1 MRVMCKEDD
10 AMEPETI
17 KISHL
22 SKSFGDV
29 KAVNDLSF
37 QVKKGE
43 LFAFLGVNEAGK
55 STTILVNGLALI
67 LCYRHYRP
75 SADDTGTAFG
85 VGNIVSAGYGFLCGA
100 YMPISNFDIG
110 LQKVL
115 SYLPSTYGT
124 CLLKNHMLRGIIEE
138 VEKQNLPEKMIA
150 AVKDTLDC
158 NPQFRRHV
166 VSMEQMIMVMVGS
179 IVLLGVLYLWL
190 TSLWE
195 NREIISA
202 FLRFYESTGYNSS
215 DKTAFIRWIGVT
227 SPETIEPQK

>member
-1 MRVMCKEDD
+1 M
-10 AMEPETI
+10 
-17 KISHL
+17 S
-22 SKSFGDV
+22 
-29 KAVNDLSF
+29 
-37 QVKKGE
+37 
-43 LFAFLGVNEAGK
+43 
-55 STTILVNGLALI
+55 
-67 LCYRHYRP
+67 
-75 SADDTGTAFG
+75 
-85 VGNIVSAGYGFLCGA
+85 
-100 YMPISNFDIG
+100 ISNFGTG

-124 CLLKNHMLRGIIEE
+124 SLLKNHMLRGIIEKM
-138 VEKQNLPEKMIA
+138 EKQNLPEEMIA